1 MSDSSSSEEED
12 PIKQENELIKI
23 KIKVQKIILRGKIEN
38 ARKKAY
44 LTENP
49 EEVEKTEKMIVDIL
63 TKHHLREDML
73 KDDDE

>member
-12 PIKQENELIKI
+12 PIKQENDLIKI